1 MKIKYIH
8 SSNPNK
14 EKIYDTE
21 KALKNNS
28 FYHMTQKEFDE
39 MELENMERDK
49 KDGYIISYEVLQEE
63 K

>member
-28 FYHMTQKEFDE
+28 FIKKSQEDFDKL
-39 MELENMERDK
+39 ELENMERDK
-49 KDGYIISYEVLQEE
+49 QKGYIISYEVLQEE